1 MKVIGVTGGV
11 GAGKS
16 LILNYVKDN
25 YNAEIIFADDLA
37 KNLCKKGEVCFEPLV
52 KLLGE
57 SVVSTDG
64 EIDKGL
70 MAAKIFEDDSLR
82 TNVNGIIHP
91 AVKNY
96 ILNRIKILNDEQAVD
111 YLFIEAAL
119 LIEDGYKAIV
129 DELWYI
135 YADES
140 IRRTRLKNSRG
151 YSDKKIDD
159 IMNSQLSDKM
169 FREYCNYIIDN
180 SESSEFSFKQIRERL
195 GNNHE

>member
-82 TNVNGIIHP
+82 SNVNGIIHP

-169 FREYCNYIIDN
+169 FRENCNYIIDN

>member
-140 IRRTRLKNSRG
+140 IRRTRLKHSRG

-169 FREYCNYIIDN
+169 FRENCNYIIDN